1 MITVWEMREEDAG
14 GLELAPRRADKEDE
28 KGPPIIGSA
37 LCSHSIGLES
47 GVRSFRCAF
56 RPSGGETG

>member
-1 MITVWEMREEDAG
+1 MITVWEMREEDG
-14 GLELAPRRADKEDE
+14 EGLELAPRRADKEDE

-47 GVRSFRCAF
+47 VHSFSCAF
-56 RPSGGETG
+56 RPSGGEI